1 MKTEK
6 WEWQKSEEKTWHQTI
21 SSVQFGY
28 WLLTG
33 IALSNH
39 GWKNLVSVS
48 KHEHPPNSWM
58 CNYQLRKVSKH
69 WFFILTRVGLFLLSH
84 LYYNSVSTE
93 KYGNPHKEN
102 HFHAQAALILGGHN
116 VSATGTG
123 SYDEMTKF
131 TKVQMRGTIMVD
143 LGTTIAMAL
152 LHWCLLQ
159 KHKNPLR
166 LLSENWTKK
175 PRYDFWDVSQQLLKV
190 PDMQTWSTIK

>member
-1 MKTEK
+1 MSESESDKVK
-6 WEWQKSEEKTWHQTI
+6 WTKSLLTPDNT
-21 SSVQFGY
+21 SVQFGY
-28 WLLTG
+28 GDCLIMAERFMLQFQNIHQIPG
-33 IALSNH
+33 CNH
-39 GWKNLVSVS
+39 
-48 KHEHPPNSWM
+48 
-58 CNYQLRKVSKH
+58 QLRKVSKH
-69 WFFILTRVGLFLLSH
+69 WIFILTRVGLFLLSH

-143 LGTTIAMAL
+143 VGTTIAMAL

-166 LLSENWTKK
+166 LLSENMTKK
-175 PRYDFWDVSQQLLKV
+175 PRYDVWDVSQQLQKV